1 MRNLARKDML
11 KIYNKSI
18 PAISNSMRNRLET
31 KHIYLYIKSIKA
43 GLFSI
48 FLSNQTVCNVQ
59 CLRGYDDSTISATQS
74 VLCNFSIHAQIFF
87 VP

>member
-59 CLRGYDDSTISATQS
+59 CLRGYDDSTIS
-74 VLCNFSIHAQIFF
+74 NFYGPAL
-87 VP
+87 

>member
-43 GLFSI
+43 GHSSI

-59 CLRGYDDSTISATQS
+59 CLRGYDDSTISN
-74 VLCNFSIHAQIFF
+74 LYG
-87 VP
+87 PL